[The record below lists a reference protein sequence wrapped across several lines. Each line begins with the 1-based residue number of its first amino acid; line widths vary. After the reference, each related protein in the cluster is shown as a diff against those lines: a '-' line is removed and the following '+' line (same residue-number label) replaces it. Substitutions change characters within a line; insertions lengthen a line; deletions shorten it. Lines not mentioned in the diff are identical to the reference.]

1 MKHRQTYRNSEHNS
15 FEDIV
20 KIFQNCSEVNVPIEC
35 ACFAVAGPVKSNA
48 VKLTN
53 LSHWVIDGTILEKN
67 CNIKAV
73 QIVNDFVGAGYG
85 LLTLNHETDCIT
97 IQVRYFNLYNLYY
110 SQYVF

>member
-53 LSHWVIDGTILEKN
+53 LSHWV
-67 CNIKAV
+67 
-73 QIVNDFVGAGYG
+73 NDFVGAGYG